1 MKILFNNEDI
11 TRFVDRLDS
20 KSIIKSIG
28 TTDRIYIGADFPF
41 NHFYLKMGLNT
52 NVISATMKV
61 EYYGNGWNEVVEMVD
76 ETNALSNSGFVKFT
90 PNKNSAWNLVSD
102 SQEIG
107 ITNISY
113 NKYWT
118 RITFNEELTSDI
130 DISYIGNK
138 FSDDEDL
145 FSEFPVFNDS
155 NFMKAFQL
163 GKADWEEQTIRAS
176 DIIIEELIK
185 KRVIVSSN
193 QILDIS
199 RFRSAS
205 ISKTAEIIFS
215 SFGNDYI
222 EQKDAA
228 RKEYL
233 SRLDMSSFSV
243 DSNNNAILEPVEVV
257 SRVGWLSR

>member
-11 TRFVDRLDS
+11 TRFVERPDS
-20 KSIIKSIG
+20 KSVVKSI
-28 TTDRIYIGADFPF
+28 TPTDVIYIGTDFPF
-41 NHFYLKMGLNT
+41 NHFYLKMGTASNT
-52 NVISATMKV
+52 VSAVMKV
-61 EYYGNGWNEVVEMVD
+61 EYYGNGWNEVVQLTD
-76 ETNALSNSGFVKFT
+76 ETNSLSSSGFVKFT

-107 ITNISY
+107 ITNINY

-118 RITFNEELTSDI
+118 RITFDQELSSDI
-130 DISYIGNK
+130 EISYIGNK

-163 GKADWEEQTIRAS
+163 GKTDWEEQTIRAS

-185 KRVIVSSN
+185 KKVIVSGN

-243 DSNNNAILEPVEVV
+243 DSNNNAILEPVEIV